1 MSQSSSTWTT
11 FLSTLAICP
20 NTRPMFR
27 RYSKDSEL
35 MDFLSK
41 PISASFTS
49 SLVNTSDICYHP
61 KALSWHRTKSR
72 LSRIG
77 PNLEKLKTFN
87 CSSVLPTSTDVSFMD
102 TIKSLY
108 PSHTLPERVQFGTSL
123 MSADQLSKHLKR
135 CLPQHQSSPIGFQ
148 TLRSRLKPTP
158 LTMHS
163 PQYCQSQP
171 QTANCTPL
179 HSIPKPFRLRNSTT
193 MCMTKSYLQSLRPSN
208 DGGIISKALHSQS
221 MWSPITGT

>member
-1 MSQSSSTWTT
+1 MSQSSSTWMT

-27 RYSKDSEL
+27 RYSEDSKL
-35 MDFLSK
+35 MDSFSE
-41 PISASFTS
+41 PISVSFTS
-49 SLVNTSDICYHP
+49 PLVNTLDICYHL
-61 KALSWHRTKSR
+61 KALPWHCTKSR

-135 CLPQHQSSPIGFQ
+135 CLPQHRSSPIGFQ
-148 TLRSRLKPTP
+148 TLRSWLKLTP
-158 LTMHS
+158 LTMYL

-171 QTANCTPL
+171 
-179 HSIPKPFRLRNSTT
+179 
-193 MCMTKSYLQSLRPSN
+193 
-208 DGGIISKALHSQS
+208 
-221 MWSPITGT
+221 